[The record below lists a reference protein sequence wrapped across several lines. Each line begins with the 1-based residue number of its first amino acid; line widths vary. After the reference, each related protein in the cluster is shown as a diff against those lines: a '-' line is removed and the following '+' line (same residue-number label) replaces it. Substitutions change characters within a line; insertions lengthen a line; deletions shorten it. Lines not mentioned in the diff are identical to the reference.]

1 MKRRTASAFDLY
13 LIIDEQV
20 VTRERKSI
28 YYIQLNT
35 QTNKTQFNS
44 KEKQKTSYRIKS
56 AGAIRFNHLYGLA
69 KVSGQF
75 LIAWSL
81 SGRTSKAHR

>member
-44 KEKQKTSYRIKS
+44 KEKQKHRI
-56 AGAIRFNHLYGLA
+56 G
-69 KVSGQF
+69 
-75 LIAWSL
+75 
-81 SGRTSKAHR
+81 